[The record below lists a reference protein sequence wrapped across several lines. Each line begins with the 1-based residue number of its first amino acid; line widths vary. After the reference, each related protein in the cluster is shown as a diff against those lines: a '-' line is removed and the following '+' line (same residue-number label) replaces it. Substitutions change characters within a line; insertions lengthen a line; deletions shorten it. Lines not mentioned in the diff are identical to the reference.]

1 MMPPLKANL
10 SNNITALPNGF
21 LFAGLPV
28 NSVVLWMAFYFL
40 DITIAL
46 HNKVTPF
53 PLKGNT
59 RGRKVIHKQIS
70 IQENRADHN
79 WISFFSTW
87 VRLG

>member
-1 MMPPLKANL
+1 MMLLCKGYL
-10 SNNITALPNGF
+10 SNNVTVLPNGF

-40 DITIAL
+40 DTTIAL

-53 PLKGNT
+53 PFKGKA

-70 IQENRADHN
+70 IQENRVDHN
-79 WISFFSTW
+79 WISFFNTW
-87 VRLG
+87 ARLG